1 MKHSNKRQTPLPK
14 SKQPPA
20 KPPAVGS
27 PGGAF
32 PIKNFLVYGTLI
44 AAMLFVFFVRFRLLS
59 LPLER
64 DEGEYALM
72 GQLILKGI
80 PPYEMAYNMKLPGTY
95 YAYAL
100 LMAIFGQSP
109 EGIHAGLL
117 VMNLASMAL
126 LFFIGKKLVNET
138 VGVLAAVS
146 FGLLTLAPYT
156 LGLSAHATHFNALA
170 ALGGF
175 YLLLTF
181 TDRPTLLRLVSS
193 GFCFGLAFIMK
204 QQAVFILFFGLAAL
218 VLFET
223 NRKPRNLKSSLFN
236 LVAFGFSLVLP
247 YLLVVLVAVAT
258 GSFDNFWHWTVEYA
272 QQYATIKPWD
282 QAWGSLKANFEL
294 LSIGLV
300 PFWLVGAAGLVA
312 LFFSE
317 SARKYRWTILAFTLF
332 SALCVVPGLYFRQHY
347 FIVFYPALAL
357 LAGIALN
364 FVREWLIAQNATA
377 LSVLPFGFFAY
388 MFFACVNR
396 HTDQLFKDSP
406 ERLCTRMF
414 GSANPFPESLK
425 IAEFI
430 RNNSKPDDKVAV
442 LGSEPQICFYSDRLP
457 ATGFIYTYPLM
468 ENQAYSAIMQQEM
481 IVEIEKSKPK
491 FLVYVNSPL
500 TWLRKEH
507 SSGAIFEWFNEYKM
521 QYKLA
526 GIVEISP
533 GKRTVYAWRE
543 ALETHT
549 ERGETRVSVYERE

>member
-1 MKHSNKRQTPLPK
+1 MKHSNKRQTPPPK
-14 SKQPPA
+14 SKQPLA
-20 KPPAVGS
+20 KPPVVGS

-32 PIKNFLVYGTLI
+32 PVKKILVYGTLV
-44 AAMLFVFFVRFRLLS
+44 AAILFVFFVRFRLLS

-109 EGIHAGLL
+109 EGVHAGLL
-117 VMNLASMAL
+117 VVNLASIVL
-126 LFFIGKKLVNET
+126 LFFVGKKLVNDI

-146 FGLLTLAPYT
+146 FALLTLAPYT

-175 YLLLTF
+175 YLLLKF
-181 TDRPTLLRLVSS
+181 ADRPTLLRLASS

-204 QQAVFILFFGLAAL
+204 QQAMFLLIFGLIAL
-218 VLFET
+218 LLFEMKRT
-223 NRKPRNLKSSLFN
+223 PRNPKRSLFN
-236 LVAFGFSLVLP
+236 VAVFGFSIVMP

-258 GSFDNFWHWTVEYA
+258 GSFDKFWHWTVDYA
-272 QQYATIKPWD
+272 RQYATIKPWD
-282 QAWGSLKANFEL
+282 QAWGSLKANFDL
-294 LSIGLV
+294 LSIGMI
-300 PFWLVGAAGLVA
+300 PFWIVGAAGLAA

-317 SARKYRWTILAFTLF
+317 ATRKYRWTILAFTLF

-357 LAGIALN
+357 LVGIALN
-364 FVREWLIAQNATA
+364 FLREWLIAQNAAA
-377 LSVLPFGFFAY
+377 LSVLPFGVFAY
-388 MFFACVNR
+388 MLFSGVKR
-396 HTDQLFKDSP
+396 HTEQLFKDNP

-430 RNNSKPDDKVAV
+430 RTNSKPDDKVAV
-442 LGSEPQICFYSDRLP
+442 LGSEPQICFYSNRLP

-468 ENQAYSAIMQQEM
+468 ENQAYSQAMQQEM
-481 IVEIEKSKPK
+481 IAEIEQSKPK
-491 FLVYVNSPL
+491 FLVYINSPL
-500 TWLRKEH
+500 SWLRKPQ
-507 SSGAIFEWFNEYKM
+507 SSGAIFEWFNDYKM

-549 ERGETRVSVYERE
+549 EKGETRVSVYERE